1 VRPRHRLLVS
11 LALALALVPGCGT
24 KSSNSTTSAISVQVT
39 NVPGTLTAGQSVN
52 LTASVFN
59 DTTNA
64 GVDWTCAPSGACGA
78 FNPAHTA
85 DGGVTV
91 FTAPSE
97 AGTVTVTA
105 TSTAN
110 NSASAS
116 ATISV
121 VAADTNALLNGPYV
135 FLVQGI
141 DTSGTYTAAGTILA
155 DGNGNVTGGEQ
166 DYADSAIQLGPDAVT
181 GNYTIGADGRGSI
194 TLNANNTSLP
204 NFGVE
209 TFSIAMTSSKH
220 GLIIQFD
227 GTATS
232 SGTLDFQAAGA
243 SDAGSIA
250 DPYSFVTSGL
260 DIYNQTPLAGG
271 GIAGLS
277 ASSGTVTGGRFFA
290 NDGGNTIEYDFTG
303 TMTGPDSLGR
313 GTIALDFGLNFVY
326 YAVRGEVLRLI
337 EPDVPTTLSSGTAYA
352 QGPAGASL
360 SFSNGTLTGNYAFY
374 ESGSSVLGALALA
387 GQFTADGNGSLTA
400 GFVDTNDGTSISAG
414 SIAGQNV
421 YTLAGDGTGTLTL
434 PGTAG
439 TTQDVAQLLVFATD
453 PAINLL
459 DPNAAT
465 GGGGALILD
474 VDAGAVGA
482 GLIVP
487 QSTGVFEGNYAVNLQ
502 ALSTTGEL
510 DFVGRSTS
518 DGTGNLTGT
527 LDINDTGM
535 TTGGVALSG
544 TFAAD
549 AANPGRLTGSM
560 TAAGV
565 SYDIVYY
572 QVSGTILLILDIDA
586 ADVGNGF
593 LESE

>member
-250 DPYSFVTSGL
+250 GPYSFVTSGL